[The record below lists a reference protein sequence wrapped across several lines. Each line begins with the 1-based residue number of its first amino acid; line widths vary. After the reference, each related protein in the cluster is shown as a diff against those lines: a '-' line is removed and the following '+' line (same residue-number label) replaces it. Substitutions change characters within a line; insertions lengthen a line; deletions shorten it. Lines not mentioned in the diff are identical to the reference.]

1 MEIMPFRV
9 SESDLA
15 AMNQA
20 HVGTMSDTEMDEFI
34 DRHSIMYGRGEPHD
48 YDYISRPTNMG
59 TEHYFHSR
67 VFGRLR
73 FL

>member
-1 MEIMPFRV
+1 MEITPFRV

-48 YDYISRPTNMG
+48 YDYISLPPTWEQSTTSTPVSSVG
-59 TEHYFHSR
+59 
-67 VFGRLR
+67 
-73 FL
+73 